1 MRGIEMYSH
10 HAFRP
15 QQSTNLIAICTA
27 LAAAGIVKLQAYYG
41 GSNDEG
47 HVGAISALDKDNK
60 AISIP
65 AVDVTVHYAGSAQ
78 TAKLADALDE
88 EVYQQIDNRH
98 GGFEINRGSN
108 GTFELDVASRNI
120 NVTNEP
126 NPYELDYNDK
136 GKLVEW

>member
-10 HAFRP
+10 HTFRP
-15 QQSTNLIAICTA
+15 PQSPNLIAICTA
-27 LAAAGIVKLQAYYG
+27 LAAAGIVKLQAYYHV
-41 GSNDEG
+41 SNDEG

-65 AVDVTVHYAGSAQ
+65 AVDVTVHYAGSTQ

-88 EVYQQIDNRH
+88 EVYQQIHNRH

-108 GTFELDVASRNI
+108 VTFELDVVSHNI
-120 NVTNEP
+120 NVHQRAKP
-126 NPYELDYNDK
+126 IRARLRR
-136 GKLVEW
+136 